1 MIIKCIE
8 IRDSLTFIP
17 AIAIKVVPAN
27 EGQRYLLRRAGYGFD
42 PPQIILAKLA
52 GGAGM
57 ACCDPYDWPGDTRTM
72 RTAHEW
78 LREHF
83 DAIDDGAVVCVEHIL
98 GERAEPKRSE
108 SEEEALR

>member
-1 MIIKCIE
+1 MIIKAIE
-8 IRDSLTFIP
+8 IRDSLTFIS

-27 EGQRYLLRRAGYGFD
+27 EGQHYLLRRSGYGFD

-52 GGAGM
+52 GGSGM
-57 ACCDPYDWPGDTRTM
+57 ACCDPFDWPSGARTM

-83 DAIDDGAVVCVEHIL
+83 DEIEDGAVVDVEFIL

-108 SEEEALR
+108 REEEPL